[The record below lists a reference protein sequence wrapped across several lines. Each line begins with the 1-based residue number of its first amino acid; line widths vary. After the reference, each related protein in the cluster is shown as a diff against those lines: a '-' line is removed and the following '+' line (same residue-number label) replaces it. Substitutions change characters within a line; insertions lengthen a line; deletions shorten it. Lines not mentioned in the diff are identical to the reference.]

1 LNFDYNYDYSFT
13 THKIGANYLY
23 SGDKITYSIG
33 AAAQPSQLRG
43 DAISSGLVVPIHR
56 NNMNWMPIARF
67 EYKFSRQSNISVNYS
82 GTPNEPS
89 VTQILPFDMSTN
101 RTSIVIGN
109 ANLNPEFSHQLNV
122 RFRKNDF
129 QKGNNFAFVNAG
141 LTNNKIVSLSKSY
154 FDDLMD
160 YQTGQT
166 NSTLVSETRYLNET
180 SDKPFNVDSFTTMES
195 H

>member
-1 LNFDYNYDYSFT
+1 
-13 THKIGANYLY
+13 
-23 SGDKITYSIG
+23 
-33 AAAQPSQLRG
+33 
-43 DAISSGLVVPIHR
+43 
-56 NNMNWMPIARF
+56 MNWMPIARF

-180 SDKPFNVDSFTTMES
+180 SDKPFNVKFFYHYGKSLKEK
-195 H
+195 HIILC